1 MAGWSERR
9 NNQNRIAAEFLGTG
23 FLVATVIGSGI
34 MASRLTNDVGIQLLA
49 NSIATGAVLIALIS
63 TFQAVSAS
71 FNPVVSLVSAVEGS
85 SRWNEV
91 GPIITA
97 QLSGGIAGAVLAN
110 LMFDLP
116 AIEISTNGRHGPGLF
131 LAEVIATA
139 GLVMV
144 IFGSVRAGRSESL
157 PVVVGA
163 YITAAYWFTS
173 STSFANP
180 AVTVARTLS
189 DTFAGIAP
197 ADAPW
202 FLLAQAC
209 GGAIGLLAVRT
220 TFPANQPQDRILT

>member
-1 MAGWSERR
+1 
-9 NNQNRIAAEFLGTG
+9 
-23 FLVATVIGSGI
+23 
-34 MASRLTNDVGIQLLA
+34 
-49 NSIATGAVLIALIS
+49 
-63 TFQAVSAS
+63 
-71 FNPVVSLVSAVEGS
+71 VSLVSAVEGS

-110 LMFDLP
+110 LMFGLP
-116 AIEISTNGRHGPGLF
+116 AIEISTNGRHGPGLV
-131 LAEVIATA
+131 LAEVVATA

-144 IFGSVRAGRSESL
+144 IFGSVRAGRSEAL

-189 DTFAGIAP
+189 DTLAGIAP
-197 ADAPW
+197 TGAPW

-209 GGAIGLLAVRT
+209 GGAIGLLAVRV